1 MKKCSKCG
9 RELPESCFHKYTASS
24 DGLQSYCSDCSNEYH
39 RQLYAQRK
47 AADAVR
53 TGVSVGDSITP
64 VSDSISTSTVK
75 AAASSLRKVY
85 NSPELAKFAPRE
97 LIAELRARGYRGELR
112 IEQIITV

>member
-9 RELPESCFHKYTASS
+9 RELPESCFHKCTASS
-24 DGLQSYCSDCSNEYH
+24 DGLQSYCSDCTNKYH
-39 RQLYAQRK
+39 QQLYAKRK

-53 TGVSVGDSITP
+53 TGVPVDGYITP
-64 VSDSISTSTVK
+64 VSDSISASTVK
-75 AAASSLRKVY
+75 ATASSLHKVY
-85 NSPELAKFAPRE
+85 NSPELAKFTPRE

>member
-9 RELPESCFHKYTASS
+9 RELPESCFHKCTASS
-24 DGLQSYCSDCSNEYH
+24 DGLQSYCSDCANKYH
-39 RQLYAQRK
+39 QQLYAQRK

-53 TGVSVGDSITP
+53 TGVSVDGSIAP
-64 VSDSISTSTVK
+64 VSDSTSAYTVK
-75 AAASSLRKVY
+75 AIASLHKVY
-85 NSPELAKFAPRE
+85 NSPELAKFTPRE